1 MFMVSSRKKTFLPMF
16 FRFLAYLSFT
26 GFNLNINN
34 EGDFLLPII
43 TCGKYFNE
51 ENKVMLPV
59 SLQVHHSV
67 CDGYHA
73 SRFLED
79 LQQLISNCN
88 KWLK

>member
-1 MFMVSSRKKTFLPMF
+1 MFMVSSRKKHSSQCFPISSIPW
-16 FRFLAYLSFT
+16 ASFT

-67 CDGYHA
+67 
-73 SRFLED
+73 L
-79 LQQLISNCN
+79 
-88 KWLK
+88 